1 MGDTRRRLIDG
12 AIETVRS
19 QGISGVSART
29 IAATAGVN
37 QALVFYHFDSVDN
50 LLAQACLVSTEE
62 RVERFRERFAEVDSF
77 SGLLALGARL
87 HEEETEAGNV
97 TVLAQMLAGAQ
108 RDPKVAEAT
117 AAAVGLW
124 VTEIE
129 HVLRRLLADSPLD
142 GLLDPATL
150 AGTIAATFVG
160 LELFEPVAPIGST
173 LEELAKLVE
182 VVDELG
188 PLARRV
194 VRAKLRNTVKKE
206 RA

>member
-12 AIETVRS
+12 VIGTIRAH
-19 QGISGVSART
+19 GITAVSART

-50 LLAQACLVSTEE
+50 LLAQACLVTTEE
-62 RVERFRERFAEVDSF
+62 RVARFRERFAEVDSF

-87 HEEETEAGNV
+87 HEDEREAGNV

-108 RDPKVAEAT
+108 RDPKLAEAT
-117 AAAVGLW
+117 GAAVQLW
-124 VTEIE
+124 ITEIE
-129 HVLRRLLADSPLD
+129 HVLRRLLAGSPLED
-142 GLLDPATL
+142 LLDPTTL
-150 AGTIAATFVG
+150 ARTVAATFVG
-160 LELFEPVAPIGST
+160 LELFEPVTPIGST
-173 LEELAKLVE
+173 LDELAKLVE
-182 VVDELG
+182 VVDDLG
-188 PLARRV
+188 PVARRV